1 MGLLFSNENEYVHE
15 KKHFESSNRN
25 LSHFSCQKGHNFFGN
40 TMKAFRLVFLVFLSV
55 LFTAVS
61 AKRLSAEDCKGER

>member
-1 MGLLFSNENEYVHE
+1 MRLLLNSEYGHIYD

-25 LSHFSCQKGHNFFGN
+25 VSHFSCQKGHNFLRN
-40 TMKAFRLVFLVFLSV
+40 TMKAFRLVFLVFLSI